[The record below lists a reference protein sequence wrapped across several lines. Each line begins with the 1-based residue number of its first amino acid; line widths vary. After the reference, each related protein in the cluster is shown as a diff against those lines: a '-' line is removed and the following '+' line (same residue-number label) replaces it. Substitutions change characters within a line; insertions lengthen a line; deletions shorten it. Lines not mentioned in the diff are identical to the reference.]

1 MVYIFY
7 FSEVVLSKALD
18 RMSLSVCIP
27 DEELR
32 DGIVPSYK
40 IVRASVLQSC
50 QISLKLPSVMKFDFR
65 VRFGAL
71 VVVGL
76 AVFSHGFD
84 VRAERSPPSCWDAV
98 FQIGYDPPVE
108 KVNHTLYAD
117 RVLALDLFFE
127 ATRDGL
133 LADPSVRRTLRDTQ
147 SSVRGLN
154 AERLYRL
161 MTHHDSNSKWRGI
174 GFRGGIRDGA
184 RGKHVGEK
192 NPSLSANGFSGAV

>member
-65 VRFGAL
+65 FRFGAL

-117 RVLALDLFFE
+117 RVLALDLFLKQRE
-127 ATRDGL
+127 MVCWPTHPSAEPCATRR
-133 LADPSVRRTLRDTQ
+133 A
-147 SSVRGLN
+147 
-154 AERLYRL
+154 A
-161 MTHHDSNSKWRGI
+161 
-174 GFRGGIRDGA
+174 
-184 RGKHVGEK
+184 
-192 NPSLSANGFSGAV
+192 SGV